1 MTISIDTN
9 VIAALWKDDHSMN
22 AVVVEMLGG
31 LIAHEKLV
39 VSGPVYAELMAG
51 PLRDEASLD
60 LFFKDTGIDVDWE
73 MDEEIWREAGRVYR
87 AHVQR
92 RQASRGGD
100 ARRILAD
107 FLIGAHAAV
116 AGYRL
121 LTRDA
126 ARYRSHFPGLPLISP
141 Q

>member
-60 LFFKDTGIDVDWE
+60 HFFEDTGIDVDWE
-73 MDEEIWREAGRVYR
+73 LDEEIWREAGRAFR
-87 AHVQR
+87 AYVQR
-92 RQASRGGD
+92 RQASQGGE
-100 ARRILAD
+100 ARRILTD
-107 FLIGAHAAV
+107 FLIGAHAQV
-116 AGYRL
+116 RGYTV
-121 LTRDA
+121 LTLDCDDFA
-126 ARYRSHFPGLPLISP
+126 AAFPTLPILSA
-141 Q
+141 

>member
-9 VIAALWKDDHSMN
+9 VIAALWKKEHAMN
-22 AVVVEMLGG
+22 ATAVRVLGD
-31 LIAHEKLV
+31 LAPRERLV

-60 LFFKDTGIDVDWE
+60 HFFEDTGIDVDWE
-73 MDEEIWREAGRVYR
+73 MDEEVWREAGRAYR
-87 AHVQR
+87 AYVQR

-107 FLIGAHAAV
+107 FLIGAHAQV
-116 AGYRL
+116 RGYTM
-121 LTRDA
+121 LTLDTDDFA
-126 ARYRSHFPGLPLISP
+126 AAFPKLPMISA
-141 Q
+141 

>member
-87 AHVQR
+87 AYVQR

-107 FLIGAHAAV
+107 FLIGAHAQV
-116 AGYRL
+116 RGYTM
-121 LTRDA
+121 LTLDTDDFA
-126 ARYRSHFPGLPLISP
+126 AAFPNLPILSA
-141 Q
+141 